1 MQRNESIDR
10 SNPNCPIRNILARIC
25 DKWSMLIMLTLYENG
40 NMRFNQLQKAIPDV
54 SQKMLTQTLRKLE
67 DDGLVSRKVYPE
79 VPPRVEYALTE
90 RSVSLIPCINTL
102 VNWALDNMNNIIY
115 DRTLKMNKGA

>member
-1 MQRNESIDR
+1 
-10 SNPNCPIRNILARIC
+10 
-25 DKWSMLIMLTLYENG
+25 MLIMLTLYENG

-79 VPPRVEYALTE
+79 VPPRIEYALTE